1 MSSKVNIALSPAT
14 LMSRAVARVQPGGVN
29 VEQDVAG
36 VAQRRKHGILDA
48 GVDPGPADR
57 GGPLRLG
64 AQPVDGDRDV
74 MRHQI
79 PGGVGVGADRSQV
92 GPDHRDVV
100 DATELP
106 RVDVVP
112 DPLHRLIEDKDV
124 TDQQDPAQLVGERRQ
139 LVGLDG
145 APAARAVRR
154 PDPPPS

>member
-1 MSSKVNIALSPAT
+1 
-14 LMSRAVARVQPGGVN
+14 
-29 VEQDVAG
+29 
-36 VAQRRKHGILDA
+36 
-48 GVDPGPADR
+48 
-57 GGPLRLG
+57 
-64 AQPVDGDRDV
+64 